1 MKRFDEELPN
11 FGHGLKRAEAKRIG
25 VHGHAAPADDAQALS
40 VGSGF
45 NGCAGFL
52 NDGRR
57 KKGEADREYFG
68 QLDSLLLGASAE
80 EGLWERSEQTG
91 AVAAGSVRVD
101 TSAEGEARERS

>member
-1 MKRFDEELPN
+1 MKGSDEELRN
-11 FGHGLKRAEAKRIG
+11 FGHGFKRGAAQGIG
-25 VHGHAAPADDAQALS
+25 VHGQAAPADDAQALS

-68 QLDSLLLGASAE
+68 QLDSLLLGAGAE

-101 TSAEGEARERS
+101 TSAVGEALERS